1 MTFFNPNKK
10 LGDTWFRNALDA
22 IIAGSHGN
30 MDELNSTICTSV
42 RTDCGISSSNLSD
55 EELQSIVPHA
65 VNAYINGDMGNFN
78 PQQQELFYI
87 LISGIR
93 NSSYT
98 SIPDF
103 IDEFEEKVTEE
114 LSMEEQIPLLFATT
128 IAKNSFSYWNTQID
142 NYSVP
147 SSWHDVLNS
156 DEYKNRSNVSK
167 WVIASVQA
175 TMFAYGK
182 GFSEYGITNSP
193 QVAGP
198 SMVTVLAAALG
209 VTAGLVLFAWQPK
222 LKLNKQ
228 TIANLTANSSIGD
241 AKASTSF
248 CHHVNCSNPCHI
260 SQGGTCLT
268 CNGTCGE
275 QTCIQ
280 NANSCPIC
288 NPQLSNATCFQFQTC
303 GWKKTYCYC

>member
-1 MTFFNPNKK
+1 MAVYNPYSK
-10 LGDTWFRNALDA
+10 LGATWFPGGLDA

-30 MDELNSTICTSV
+30 MDELNTTICGQV

-55 EELQSIVPHA
+55 EELQSIALHA

-78 PQQQELFYI
+78 PQQQEFFYI

-98 SIPDF
+98 SISDF
-103 IDEFEEKVTEE
+103 IDEFEIRVTEE
-114 LSMEEQIPLLFATT
+114 LSMQEQIPLLFATT
-128 IAKNSFSYWNTQID
+128 IAKNCFTYWNYQID
-142 NYSVP
+142 HYADAEP
-147 SSWHDVLNS
+147 PSWHDHLNS
-156 DEYKNRSNVSK
+156 DEYKNRSNVAK
-167 WVIASVQA
+167 WEIASVQA

-209 VTAGLVLFAWQPK
+209 VTAGLVLFNWQPK

-228 TIANLTANSSIGD
+228 TIANLNGVVKANTGG
-241 AKASTSF
+241 KG
-248 CHHVNCSNPCHI
+248 SNTC
-260 SQGGTCLT
+260 QGATCPI
-268 CNGTCGE
+268 
-275 QTCIQ
+275 QTCYTCYV
-280 NANSCPIC
+280 SCP
-288 NPQLSNATCFQFQTC
+288 NYTCPTLFADTCQTC
-303 GWKKTYCYC
+303 EQQSCVPIHPCAHFHPPF